1 MGIKVNR
8 FSNLEELVLEHIKKA
23 IFDILKRG
31 VFKEDFINLILR
43 SPKPYVIV
51 FLGVNGVGKTTTMAK
66 IAYLL
71 KQHGLSTVFVAAD
84 TFRAGA
90 QEQLKIHAKKL
101 GIPIIA
107 GKYGADPAAVALD
120 GVNFAKA
127 RNIDVVLVDTA
138 GRMHTDIDLMNELR
152 KIVKVVKPHIKLL
165 VIDALTGND
174 ALEQAKF
181 FNEAVGVDAVIL
193 TKVDAD
199 VKGGPVLTTIVGI
212 DKPILYL
219 GVGQKYEDLEP
230 YDPKVFINKI
240 LS

>member
-1 MGIKVNR
+1 MFKENFI
-8 FSNLEELVLEHIKKA
+8 EL
-23 IFDILKRG
+23 ILK
-31 VFKEDFINLILR
+31 

-66 IAYLL
+66 VAYLL
-71 KQHGLSTVFVAAD
+71 KQHKLSVVFVAAD

-90 QEQLKIHAKKL
+90 QEQLRIHAKNL
-101 GIPIIA
+101 NIPIIT

-120 GVNFAKA
+120 GVNFARANK
-127 RNIDVVLVDTA
+127 IDVVLIDTA

-152 KIVKVVKPHIKLL
+152 KIVRVVKPNIKLL

-181 FNEAVGVDAVIL
+181 FDEAVGIDAVIL

-199 VKGGPVLTTIVGI
+199 VKGGPALTTIIGVN
-212 DKPILYL
+212 KPILYL
-219 GVGQKYEDLEP
+219 GVGQKYQDLEP
-230 YDPKVFINKI
+230 YDPKKFIDKI